1 MSFLVP
7 IDKTLLEGLAK
18 GGVQACADPDI
29 RQLLGVVAALHQIVD
44 AVGYAIEDGGAKQ
57 RSFVALVV
65 IVDKGAQRLLE
76 PHLER
81 AGDGD
86 MKIDGTGLPDG
97 CAACGLADGID
108 SQHRAP
114 EFDPE

>member
-1 MSFLVP
+1 MRV
-7 IDKTLLEGLAK
+7 
-18 GGVQACADPDI
+18 GV
-29 RQLLGVVAALHQIVD
+29 LFGS
-44 AVGYAIEDGGAKQ
+44 VGYAIEDGGTEQ
-57 RSFVALVV
+57 GSFVALVV
-65 IVDKGAQRLLE
+65 IGDKGAQRLLE

-86 MKIDGTGLPDG
+86 MKVDGTGLPDG
-97 CAACGLADGID
+97 CAACGLANGID